1 MNTNQLKEAVRQDKS
16 AKQQFRG
23 VFPSDLLP
31 KEVTIYP
38 SAYIANVDPSSKAGS
53 HWVAFYFTKD
63 KKGEFFDSYG
73 QSPELYTDIFKDFL
87 QDNSQEWTF
96 NRRELQSM
104 NSRVCGQYCVFY
116 VILRCRGNSME
127 AVVRRF
133 SNKKQLNDGFVDA
146 FVNKYFPFSLAEDSR
161 VIRPKQVSIPQKRV

>member
-1 MNTNQLKEAVRQDKS
+1 MNTLQLKEAVEQDKS
-16 AKQQFRG
+16 AQQQFRG

-31 KEVTIYP
+31 EEVTEYP
-38 SAYIANVDPSSKAGS
+38 SVYIANVDPSSKAGS

-73 QSPELYTDIFKDFL
+73 QSPELYTDIFKDVL
-87 QDNSQEWTF
+87 QDNSQEWTL
-96 NRRELQSM
+96 NRRELKSM

-133 SNKKQLNDGFVDA
+133 SNNKQLNDGFVDE

-161 VIRPKQVSIPQKRV
+161 VIRPKQISIPHNRV

>member
-1 MNTNQLKEAVRQDKS
+1 MNTLQLKEAVEQDKS
-16 AKQQFRG
+16 AQQQFRG

-31 KEVTIYP
+31 EEVTEYP
-38 SAYIANVDPSSKAGS
+38 SVYIANVDPSSKAGS

-73 QSPELYTDIFKDFL
+73 QSPELYTDIFKDVL
-87 QDNSQEWTF
+87 QDNSQEWTL
-96 NRRELQSM
+96 NRRELKSM

-133 SNKKQLNDGFVDA
+133 FNKKQLNDGFVDE

-161 VIRPKQVSIPQKRV
+161 VIRPKQISIPHNRV